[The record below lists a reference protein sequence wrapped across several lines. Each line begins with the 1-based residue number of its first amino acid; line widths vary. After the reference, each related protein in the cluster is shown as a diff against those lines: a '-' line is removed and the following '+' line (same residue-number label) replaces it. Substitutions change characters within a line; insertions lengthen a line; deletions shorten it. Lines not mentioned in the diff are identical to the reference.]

1 MSVIEHLRRRKSP
14 RVMDLVSV
22 AGVDVSKW
30 AWSDKANR
38 PVKIPASNPAYCYE
52 WSFIERGRVVVLN
65 VWHREIQ
72 ERNGDVWCNL
82 NLRAW
87 AEKGRNTEALRPSEK
102 SALAKRSIRMDE
114 AIAYAFNN
122 ALLVRLIIGEGSLRD
137 ITNPKSNEASRMR
150 LRLLD
155 PEPWSVQRYDPKTG
169 ECRLILWNG
178 TTLR

>member
-1 MSVIEHLRRRKSP
+1 M
-14 RVMDLVSV
+14 
-22 AGVDVSKW
+22 
-30 AWSDKANR
+30 
-38 PVKIPASNPAYCYE
+38 
-52 WSFIERGRVVVLN
+52 LN

-72 ERNGDVWCNL
+72 ERNRKRVGATSICVHGQK
-82 NLRAW
+82 RA
-87 AEKGRNTEALRPSEK
+87 ETPEALRPSEK

-155 PEPWSVQRYDPKTG
+155 PEPWSVQRYDPKDGGMPTHPV
-169 ECRLILWNG
+169 EWHHA
-178 TTLR
+178 TLTNTPPQGHVHPNASKSRGQFGGVTET